1 MFTKYQRPCDTRQV
15 RDDYAAHV
23 ARGSVLPGL
32 DYACNTGDKCYAAAT
47 GKVIAVTTNPNQPRG
62 LSITLR
68 HRDGNE
74 THYLHLSKMYVQ
86 VGDKVARGDQIAN
99 TGNTG
104 TTSTG
109 AHLHF
114 AIKDKTGR
122 CIDPA
127 AFLAK
132 KATEEKAIA
141 KAKRQ
146 LENAVNFESNLPK
159 G

>member
-1 MFTKYQRPCDTRQV
+1 MFVKYQRPCVTRV
-15 RDDYAAHV
+15 TRDDYAAHV
-23 ARGSVLPGL
+23 ARHSVLPGL
-32 DYACNTGDKCYAAAT
+32 DYACNTGDRCFAAAS
-47 GKVIAVTTNPNQPRG
+47 GKVIAVTTYPEQARG
-62 LSITLR
+62 LSITLK

-86 VGDKVARGDQIAN
+86 VGDRVSRGDQIAN

-109 AHLHF
+109 PHLHF
-114 AIKDKTGR
+114 AIRKNGV
-122 CIDPA
+122 CIDPE

-141 KAKRQ
+141 KAKRKEAKNSVPETPEQ
-146 LENAVNFESNLPK
+146 
-159 G
+159 